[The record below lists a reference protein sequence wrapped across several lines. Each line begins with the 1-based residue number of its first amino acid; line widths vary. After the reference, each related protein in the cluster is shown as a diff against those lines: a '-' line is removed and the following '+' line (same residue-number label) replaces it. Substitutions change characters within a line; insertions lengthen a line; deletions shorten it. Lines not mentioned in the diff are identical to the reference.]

1 MGERTVRGVEKESCD
16 VLLKSVDCVGGMK
29 NRLAEPGSDEL
40 WKGLF

>member
-16 VLLKSVDCVGGMK
+16 VLLKSVDCGGMK